1 MNKTVNTKPTVTN
14 RKIVKVIT
22 EDEAIR
28 MDIHI
33 AHLVKAELDKGLEL
47 VTRYVH
53 PAVGL
58 VYEFAEPEAPDELTY
73 WDGDIYDTNPT
84 YGT

>member
-1 MNKTVNTKPTVTN
+1 MKN

-28 MDIHI
+28 LNIHI
-33 AHLVKAELDKGLEL
+33 AHLVKAELDKGLEI

-58 VYEFAEPEAPDELTY
+58 VYQFAEPEAPDEFTY
-73 WDGDIYDTNPT
+73 WDGDESDRIPC
-84 YGT
+84 